1 MENVIKIHLRDKK
14 DYQNS
19 YNGDI
24 LSHKLRNYILDEV
37 KAMEKDF
44 SIVVTSDFEM
54 FEQDRENFCMMI
66 RESFGT
72 DIRDILVLSRRQRI
86 ANLTIFLLGL
96 IFLLIYTFFK
106 VAFLSE
112 FILILGWVL
121 LGEAI
126 CNFLYNGVENRMK
139 MRKRKR
145 IVNAK
150 IIFEDKKKI

>member
-54 FEQDRENFCMMI
+54 FEQDRETFCMMI

-72 DIRDILVLSRRQRI
+72 DISDILVLSRRQRI